1 MSIILVGILDT
12 RSGRTKRRLGGVAV
26 DKSNCQSALKCVDFR
41 VLSIFVRKAEIMRRG
56 LR

>member
-1 MSIILVGILDT
+1 MSTILGGILDT

-26 DKSNCQSALKCVDFR
+26 DKSNCRSALQCVDFR
-41 VLSIFVRKAEIMRRG
+41 VLSSFVRKAEIMRRG